1 MDGVEIVAVDERDS
15 GWERDNPRFRVYLQ
29 KTSGTY
35 IGGWTATYDITG
47 ADVVQVID
55 WAQRE
60 AGDLLVYS
68 IALVY
73 DDQAGE
79 QLHPGHGRGLVWL
92 VGMDGNRSDL
102 DPAEAQIQK
111 RMLARR
117 GEPVIVPPA
126 DRMPPRHSDPNGEE
140 AESP

>member
-1 MDGVEIVAVDERDS
+1 VDGVQISAVDERDS
-15 GWERDNPRFRVYLQ
+15 GWERDSPRFRVYLQ
-29 KTSGTY
+29 KTSGSY
-35 IGGWTATYDITG
+35 IGGRSATYDITG

-60 AGDLLVYS
+60 AGDSLVYS
-68 IALVY
+68 IALVC
-73 DDQAGE
+73 DDQAEE

-102 DPAEAQIQK
+102 DPVAAQIQQ

-117 GEPVIVPPA
+117 GAPVIVPPA
-126 DRMPPRHSDPNGEE
+126 DRMPPHGSDPDSDE
-140 AESP
+140 AGSR